1 MTSETTANCPAVNDD
16 DLREL
21 HRKIS
26 AIREKDGELP
36 DHYYVCVVISD
47 LSSIPFSA
55 VFEACAEL

>member
-1 MTSETTANCPAVNDD
+1 MTDD

-36 DHYYVCVVISD
+36 DHYFVCVVISD
-47 LSSIPFSA
+47 LSSIPFPA
-55 VFEACAEL
+55 VFDACAEL